1 MDINQIA
8 ALAGIVAL
16 RACGHPGKSSD
27 APAPIAGYALA
38 FSAAVTGLAVA
49 SQSGNR
55 PDQTDWTGAPTEQI
69 AQALYSIAR
78 DGLIPG
84 GIGDP
89 SATAYIFKG
98 KGSAAPTGRPSPRG
112 RLVMARAAGC
122 DVRALA
128 IGKADSL
135 TLDDSGDVDHLEL
148 DPDARPGAWGDLRGV
163 VLHVDDLRTGA
174 RRSLWIARADLAER
188 KAKAGQKSAWDTD
201 AVGMAL
207 TKAVSIAIT
216 RGAIPQASL
225 IPAILAASAALGPT
239 PARAL
244 TIEAAA
250 APRQLAEPTPA
261 APPPADPEPTP
272 EPTGGPSGLTIYTA
286 LADVKGWL
294 GAQAPDGE
302 IVERALSKQF
312 ALLQIASRTTGE
324 TVDRDNLTHDQHR
337 KMVAGALADIQARP
351 QPEAP
356 AEPEQP
362 KPEADGDQISS
373 PWVTPAITWGFVQAE
388 IFDRWEGT
396 EKQSMPDDLGLAIH
410 GAVVEAQRKSAEAGR
425 PLTPEGAMRPAV
437 LARIVELAQAHLR
450 SM

>member
-1 MDINQIA
+1 METNQIA

-16 RACGHPGKSSD
+16 RSCGHPGKSSD
-27 APAPIAGYALA
+27 APAPIAAYALA
-38 FSAAVTGLAVA
+38 FSAAVAGLAVA
-49 SQSGNR
+49 AQASGG
-55 PDQTDWTGAPTEQI
+55 TDWTGAPTEQI

-98 KGSAAPTGRPSPRG
+98 KGSSAPTGRPSPRG

-128 IGKADSL
+128 ISKADTL
-135 TLDDSGDVDHLEL
+135 TLDDSGDLDTLTL
-148 DPDARPGAWGDLRGV
+148 DPDARPGNWGDLRGV
-163 VLHVDDLRTGA
+163 VLHVDDLHTGA

-201 AVGMAL
+201 AIGMAL

-216 RGAIPQASL
+216 RGMIPQASL
-225 IPAILAASAALGPT
+225 IPAILAASAANPT

-261 APPPADPEPTP
+261 APPPAEPEPTP
-272 EPTGGPSGLTIYTA
+272 EP
-286 LADVKGWL
+286 
-294 GAQAPDGE
+294 E
-302 IVERALSKQF
+302 
-312 ALLQIASRTTGE
+312 
-324 TVDRDNLTHDQHR
+324 
-337 KMVAGALADIQARP
+337 P

-356 AEPEQP
+356 AEAEQP
-362 KPEADGDQISS
+362 EAPAPRPIGVADIRDRIEAAVGGSASKFSWDDIGEAMASTLRRAAAGTAKKGGTWNDDDIS
-373 PWVTPAITWGFVQAE
+373 PAAADWVV
-388 IFDRWEGT
+388 
-396 EKQSMPDDLGLAIH
+396 
-410 GAVVEAQRKSAEAGR
+410 AEAVK
-425 PLTPEGAMRPAV
+425 T
-437 LARIVELAQAHLR
+437 LR

>member
-148 DPDARPGAWGDLRGV
+148 DPDNRPGAWGDLRGV

-188 KAKAGQKSAWDTD
+188 KVKAGQKSAWDTD

-216 RGAIPQASL
+216 RGMIPQASL
-225 IPAILAASAALGPT
+225 IPAILAASAAHPT

-250 APRQLAEPTPA
+250 APRQIAEPTPA
-261 APPPADPEPTP
+261 APPPAEPEPTP
-272 EPTGGPSGLTIYTA
+272 EPTSAPSGLTIYTV

-294 GAQAPDGE
+294 GAQAPADE
-302 IVERALSKQF
+302 VVERAVSKQF
-312 ALLQIASRTTGE
+312 ALLQIAARSTGE
-324 TVDRDNLTHDQHR
+324 TVDRDSLTFDQNR
-337 KMVAGALADIQARP
+337 AMISGAWTELAPAKH
-351 QPEAP
+351 EAP
-356 AEPEQP
+356 AEPDVGGHV
-362 KPEADGDQISS
+362 A
-373 PWVTPAITWGFVQAE
+373 VFH
-388 IFDRWEGT
+388 
-396 EKQSMPDDLGLAIH
+396 DLGTVREWVRDTLAEQGRTVSADDEDLH
-410 GAVVEAQRKSAEAGR
+410 GAVDARFVKAAAA
-425 PLTPEGAMRPAV
+425 LAV
-437 LARIVELAQAHLR
+437 GGIMLDRNTIADKYARRICELAAGDLL

>member
-1 MDINQIA
+1 MEVNQIA

-16 RACGHPGKSSD
+16 RSCGHPGKSSD
-27 APAPIAGYALA
+27 APAPIAAYALA

-49 SQSGNR
+49 SQGGNR
-55 PDQTDWTGAPTEQI
+55 PDQTDWTGAPSEQI

-98 KGSAAPTGRPSPRG
+98 KGSSAPTGRPSPRG

-128 IGKADSL
+128 IGKADTL
-135 TLDDSGDVDHLEL
+135 TLDDSGDLDTLTL

-225 IPAILAASAALGPT
+225 IPAILAASAAHPSA
-239 PARAL
+239 PRAL

-250 APRQLAEPTPA
+250 APRQLAAEPTPA
-261 APPPADPEPTP
+261 APPPAEPEPTP
-272 EPTGGPSGLTIYTA
+272 EP
-286 LADVKGWL
+286 
-294 GAQAPDGE
+294 
-302 IVERALSKQF
+302 
-312 ALLQIASRTTGE
+312 
-324 TVDRDNLTHDQHR
+324 N
-337 KMVAGALADIQARP
+337 P

-356 AEPEQP
+356 TEPEQP
-362 KPEADGDQISS
+362 VTSATGAGD
-373 PWVTPAITWGFVQAE
+373 VLDAIVV
-388 IFDRWEGT
+388 
-396 EKQSMPDDLGLAIH
+396 DLA
-410 GAVVEAQRKSAEAGR
+410 AEAECTKDTAATTVVRALEALKQTGR
-425 PLTPEGAMRPAV
+425 PFQVAD
-437 LARIVELAQAHLR
+437 LR
-450 SM
+450 SQTMWARLIQRAGEAERAARDEA

>member
-1 MDINQIA
+1 MEVNQIA

-16 RACGHPGKSSD
+16 RSCGHPGKSSD
-27 APAPIAGYALA
+27 APAPIAAYALA

-49 SQSGNR
+49 SQGGNR

-128 IGKADSL
+128 IGKADTL
-135 TLDDSGDVDHLEL
+135 TLDDSGDLDTLTL

-201 AVGMAL
+201 AIGMAL

-225 IPAILAASAALGPT
+225 IPAILAACAALGPT

-261 APPPADPEPTP
+261 AAPPAEPAEPEPTP
-272 EPTGGPSGLTIYTA
+272 EVTREVTPEVTP
-286 LADVKGWL
+286 
-294 GAQAPDGE
+294 E
-302 IVERALSKQF
+302 
-312 ALLQIASRTTGE
+312 
-324 TVDRDNLTHDQHR
+324 
-337 KMVAGALADIQARP
+337 
-351 QPEAP
+351 PEAP
-356 AEPEQP
+356 APRP
-362 KPEADGDQISS
+362 IGVADIRDRIEAAVGGQQSKFSWDDVGEAMASTLRRAAAGTAKKGGTWSDDDIS
-373 PWVTPAITWGFVQAE
+373 PAAAEWVV
-388 IFDRWEGT
+388 
-396 EKQSMPDDLGLAIH
+396 
-410 GAVVEAQRKSAEAGR
+410 AEAVK
-425 PLTPEGAMRPAV
+425 T
-437 LARIVELAQAHLR
+437 LR

>member
-1 MDINQIA
+1 MDTPQIA

-16 RACGHPGKSSD
+16 RSCGHPGKSSD
-27 APAPIAGYALA
+27 APAPIAAYALA

-49 SQSGNR
+49 ALASGG
-55 PDQTDWTGAPTEQI
+55 TDWTVAPSEQI

-128 IGKADSL
+128 IGKADTL
-135 TLDDSGDVDHLEL
+135 TLDDSGDIDHLEL

-216 RGAIPQASL
+216 RGMIPQSSL

-244 TIEAAA
+244 TIEAAT
-250 APRQLAEPTPA
+250 APRQIADPTPA
-261 APPPADPEPTP
+261 APPPAEPEPTP
-272 EPTGGPSGLTIYTA
+272 EP
-286 LADVKGWL
+286 
-294 GAQAPDGE
+294 
-302 IVERALSKQF
+302 
-312 ALLQIASRTTGE
+312 
-324 TVDRDNLTHDQHR
+324 N
-337 KMVAGALADIQARP
+337 P

-356 AEPEQP
+356 TEPEQP
-362 KPEADGDQISS
+362 VTSATGAGD
-373 PWVTPAITWGFVQAE
+373 VLDAIVV
-388 IFDRWEGT
+388 
-396 EKQSMPDDLGLAIH
+396 DLA
-410 GAVVEAQRKSAEAGR
+410 AEAECTKDTAATTVVRALEALKQTGR
-425 PLTPEGAMRPAV
+425 PFQVAD
-437 LARIVELAQAHLR
+437 LR
-450 SM
+450 SQTMWARLIQRAGEAERAARDEA

>member
-135 TLDDSGDVDHLEL
+135 TLDDSGDEGED
-148 DPDARPGAWGDLRGV
+148 GDN
-163 VLHVDDLRTGA
+163 LHE
-174 RRSLWIARADLAER
+174 SLADE
-188 KAKAGQKSAWDTD
+188 D
-201 AVGMAL
+201 
-207 TKAVSIAIT
+207 
-216 RGAIPQASL
+216 
-225 IPAILAASAALGPT
+225 AASADVTASETSRWEWLTHALDRLSPREQKLIRRHFGLDGRGGQPLSHV
-239 PARAL
+239 ADELCVSRERLRQIEISAL
-244 TIEAAA
+244 
-250 APRQLAEPTPA
+250 RKLRHLLQ
-261 APPPADPEPTP
+261 
-272 EPTGGPSGLTIYTA
+272 TGDAHLGESFGHGGWDHILRDCGLR
-286 LADVKGWL
+286 L
-294 GAQAPDGE
+294 GAP
-302 IVERALSKQF
+302 
-312 ALLQIASRTTGE
+312 
-324 TVDRDNLTHDQHR
+324 
-337 KMVAGALADIQARP
+337 
-351 QPEAP
+351 
-356 AEPEQP
+356 
-362 KPEADGDQISS
+362 
-373 PWVTPAITWGFVQAE
+373 
-388 IFDRWEGT
+388 
-396 EKQSMPDDLGLAIH
+396 
-410 GAVVEAQRKSAEAGR
+410 
-425 PLTPEGAMRPAV
+425 
-437 LARIVELAQAHLR
+437 
-450 SM
+450 

>member
-1 MDINQIA
+1 MEVNQIA

-16 RACGHPGKSSD
+16 RSCGHPGKSSD
-27 APAPIAGYALA
+27 APAPIAAYALA

-49 SQSGNR
+49 SQGGNR
-55 PDQTDWTGAPTEQI
+55 PDQTDWTGAPSEQI

-98 KGSAAPTGRPSPRG
+98 KGSSAPTGRPSPRG

-128 IGKADSL
+128 IGKADTL
-135 TLDDSGDVDHLEL
+135 TLDDSGDLDTLTL

-207 TKAVSIAIT
+207 TKAVSIAIA
-216 RGAIPQASL
+216 RGMIPQSSL

-261 APPPADPEPTP
+261 APSPTEPEPAP
-272 EPTGGPSGLTIYTA
+272 EVT
-286 LADVKGWL
+286 
-294 GAQAPDGE
+294 
-302 IVERALSKQF
+302 
-312 ALLQIASRTTGE
+312 
-324 TVDRDNLTHDQHR
+324 
-337 KMVAGALADIQARP
+337 
-351 QPEAP
+351 PEAP

-362 KPEADGDQISS
+362 EPTAPRPIGVADIRDRIEAAVGGQQSKFSWDDVGEAMASTLRRAAAGTTKKGGTWSDDDIS
-373 PWVTPAITWGFVQAE
+373 PAAAEWVV
-388 IFDRWEGT
+388 
-396 EKQSMPDDLGLAIH
+396 
-410 GAVVEAQRKSAEAGR
+410 AEAVK
-425 PLTPEGAMRPAV
+425 T
-437 LARIVELAQAHLR
+437 LR

>member
-1 MDINQIA
+1 MMDTPQIA

-16 RACGHPGKSSD
+16 RSCGHPGKSSD
-27 APAPIAGYALA
+27 APAPIAAYALA

-49 SQSGNR
+49 ALASGG
-55 PDQTDWTGAPTEQI
+55 TDWTVAPSEQI

-128 IGKADSL
+128 IGKADTL

-201 AVGMAL
+201 AIGMAL

-216 RGAIPQASL
+216 RGMIPQASL
-225 IPAILAASAALGPT
+225 IPAILAASAAHPS
-239 PARAL
+239 AQRAL

-250 APRQLAEPTPA
+250 APRQIAEPTPA
-261 APPPADPEPTP
+261 APPPAEPEPTP
-272 EPTGGPSGLTIYTA
+272 EP
-286 LADVKGWL
+286 
-294 GAQAPDGE
+294 E
-302 IVERALSKQF
+302 
-312 ALLQIASRTTGE
+312 
-324 TVDRDNLTHDQHR
+324 
-337 KMVAGALADIQARP
+337 P

-356 AEPEQP
+356 AEPQPEQSEAP
-362 KPEADGDQISS
+362 KSYAAEISDLDAEAECGRIIAE
-373 PWVTPAITWGFVQAE
+373 VTIDSAITA
-388 IFDRWEGT
+388 
-396 EKQSMPDDLGLAIH
+396 
-410 GAVVEAQRKSAEAGR
+410 
-425 PLTPEGAMRPAV
+425 
-437 LARIVELAQAHLR
+437 LAQAGKPHDPGDLR
-450 SM
+450 APKLWARLIERAAQAARADG

>member
-201 AVGMAL
+201 AIGMAL

-216 RGAIPQASL
+216 RGMIPQASL
-225 IPAILAASAALGPT
+225 IPAILAACAAHPT

-250 APRQLAEPTPA
+250 APRQIAEPTPA
-261 APPPADPEPTP
+261 APPPAEPEPTP
-272 EPTGGPSGLTIYTA
+272 EP
-286 LADVKGWL
+286 
-294 GAQAPDGE
+294 E
-302 IVERALSKQF
+302 
-312 ALLQIASRTTGE
+312 
-324 TVDRDNLTHDQHR
+324 
-337 KMVAGALADIQARP
+337 P

-356 AEPEQP
+356 AEPEQS
-362 KPEADGDQISS
+362 EAPAPRPIGVADIRDRIEAAVGGEQSKFSWDDVGTAMASTLRRAAAATNKKGLLWSDDDIS
-373 PWVTPAITWGFVQAE
+373 PAAADWIV
-388 IFDRWEGT
+388 
-396 EKQSMPDDLGLAIH
+396 
-410 GAVVEAQRKSAEAGR
+410 AEAVK
-425 PLTPEGAMRPAV
+425 T
-437 LARIVELAQAHLR
+437 LR

>member
-1 MDINQIA
+1 MEVNQIA

-16 RACGHPGKSSD
+16 RSCGHPGKSSD
-27 APAPIAGYALA
+27 APAPIAAYALA

-49 SQSGNR
+49 ALASGG
-55 PDQTDWTGAPTEQI
+55 TDWTVAPSEQI

-98 KGSAAPTGRPSPRG
+98 KGSSAPTGRPSPRG

-128 IGKADSL
+128 IGKADAL

-225 IPAILAASAALGPT
+225 IPAILAASAAHPSA
-239 PARAL
+239 PRAL

-250 APRQLAEPTPA
+250 APRQLAAEPTPA
-261 APPPADPEPTP
+261 APPPAEPEPTP
-272 EPTGGPSGLTIYTA
+272 EP
-286 LADVKGWL
+286 
-294 GAQAPDGE
+294 
-302 IVERALSKQF
+302 
-312 ALLQIASRTTGE
+312 
-324 TVDRDNLTHDQHR
+324 N
-337 KMVAGALADIQARP
+337 P

-356 AEPEQP
+356 TEPEQP
-362 KPEADGDQISS
+362 VTSATGAGD
-373 PWVTPAITWGFVQAE
+373 VLDAIVV
-388 IFDRWEGT
+388 
-396 EKQSMPDDLGLAIH
+396 DLA
-410 GAVVEAQRKSAEAGR
+410 AEAECTKDTAATTVVRALEALKQTGR
-425 PLTPEGAMRPAV
+425 PFQVAD
-437 LARIVELAQAHLR
+437 LR
-450 SM
+450 SQTMWARLIQRAGEAERAARDEA

>member
-1 MDINQIA
+1 MEVNQIA

-16 RACGHPGKSSD
+16 RSCGHPGKSSD
-27 APAPIAGYALA
+27 APAPIAAYALA

-49 SQSGNR
+49 ALASGG
-55 PDQTDWTGAPTEQI
+55 TDWTVAPSEQI

-98 KGSAAPTGRPSPRG
+98 KGSSAPTGRPSPRG

-128 IGKADSL
+128 IGKADTL

-201 AVGMAL
+201 AIGMAL

-225 IPAILAASAALGPT
+225 IPAILAACAAHPSAP
-239 PARAL
+239 RAL

-250 APRQLAEPTPA
+250 APRQLADPTPA
-261 APPPADPEPTP
+261 APSPTEPEPTQEP
-272 EPTGGPSGLTIYTA
+272 E
-286 LADVKGWL
+286 
-294 GAQAPDGE
+294 
-302 IVERALSKQF
+302 
-312 ALLQIASRTTGE
+312 
-324 TVDRDNLTHDQHR
+324 
-337 KMVAGALADIQARP
+337 P

-356 AEPEQP
+356 AEPERS
-362 KPEADGDQISS
+362 EAPPSYAAEISDLDAEAECG
-373 PWVTPAITWGFVQAE
+373 PAIAE
-388 IFDRWEGT
+388 ATIG
-396 EKQSMPDDLGLAIH
+396 SAI
-410 GAVVEAQRKSAEAGR
+410 GAMTQAGR
-425 PLTPEGAMRPAV
+425 PHGPADLRAPKLWV
-437 LARIVELAQAHLR
+437 RLIERAAQAAR
-450 SM
+450 ADG

>member
-1 MDINQIA
+1 MDTPQIA

-16 RACGHPGKSSD
+16 RSCGHPGKSSD
-27 APAPIAGYALA
+27 APAPIAAYALA

-49 SQSGNR
+49 SQGGNR
-55 PDQTDWTGAPTEQI
+55 PDQTDWTGAPSEQI

-128 IGKADSL
+128 IGKADTL

-216 RGAIPQASL
+216 RGMIPQSSL
-225 IPAILAASAALGPT
+225 IPAILAASAAHPT
-239 PARAL
+239 PARTL
-244 TIEAAA
+244 TIEAQP
-250 APRQLAEPTPA
+250 APRQLAAEPAPTTPS
-261 APPPADPEPTP
+261 PTEPEPAPEVTP
-272 EPTGGPSGLTIYTA
+272 EVT
-286 LADVKGWL
+286 
-294 GAQAPDGE
+294 
-302 IVERALSKQF
+302 
-312 ALLQIASRTTGE
+312 
-324 TVDRDNLTHDQHR
+324 
-337 KMVAGALADIQARP
+337 
-351 QPEAP
+351 PEAP
-356 AEPEQP
+356 AEAEQP
-362 KPEADGDQISS
+362 APRPIGVADIRDRIEAAVGGQQSKFSWDDVGEAMASTLRRAAAGTTKKGGTWSDDDIS
-373 PWVTPAITWGFVQAE
+373 PAAAEWVV
-388 IFDRWEGT
+388 
-396 EKQSMPDDLGLAIH
+396 
-410 GAVVEAQRKSAEAGR
+410 AEAVK
-425 PLTPEGAMRPAV
+425 T
-437 LARIVELAQAHLR
+437 LR

>member
-1 MDINQIA
+1 MDTPQIA

-16 RACGHPGKSSD
+16 RSCGHPGKSSD
-27 APAPIAGYALA
+27 APAPIAAYALA

-49 SQSGNR
+49 ALASGG
-55 PDQTDWTGAPTEQI
+55 TDWTGAPSEQI

-128 IGKADSL
+128 IGKADTL

-201 AVGMAL
+201 AIGMAL

-216 RGAIPQASL
+216 RGMIPQSSL

-244 TIEAAA
+244 TIEAAT
-250 APRQLAEPTPA
+250 APRQIADPTPA
-261 APPPADPEPTP
+261 APPPAEPEPTP
-272 EPTGGPSGLTIYTA
+272 EP
-286 LADVKGWL
+286 
-294 GAQAPDGE
+294 E
-302 IVERALSKQF
+302 
-312 ALLQIASRTTGE
+312 
-324 TVDRDNLTHDQHR
+324 
-337 KMVAGALADIQARP
+337 P

-362 KPEADGDQISS
+362 ATSATGAGD
-373 PWVTPAITWGFVQAE
+373 VLDAIVV
-388 IFDRWEGT
+388 
-396 EKQSMPDDLGLAIH
+396 DLA
-410 GAVVEAQRKSAEAGR
+410 AEAECTKDTAAATLLRALEALKQTGR
-425 PLTPEGAMRPAV
+425 PFQVAD
-437 LARIVELAQAHLR
+437 LR
-450 SM
+450 SQTMWARLIQRAGEAERAARDEA

>member
-1 MDINQIA
+1 MEVNQIA

-16 RACGHPGKSSD
+16 RSCGHPGKSSD
-27 APAPIAGYALA
+27 APAPIAAYALA

-49 SQSGNR
+49 SQGGNR
-55 PDQTDWTGAPTEQI
+55 PDQTDWTGAPSEQI

-98 KGSAAPTGRPSPRG
+98 KGSSAPTGRPSPRG

-128 IGKADSL
+128 IGKADTL
-135 TLDDSGDVDHLEL
+135 TLDDSGDLDTLTL

-225 IPAILAASAALGPT
+225 IPAILAACASHPSAP
-239 PARAL
+239 RAL

-261 APPPADPEPTP
+261 AAPPAEPEPTP
-272 EPTGGPSGLTIYTA
+272 EP
-286 LADVKGWL
+286 
-294 GAQAPDGE
+294 
-302 IVERALSKQF
+302 
-312 ALLQIASRTTGE
+312 
-324 TVDRDNLTHDQHR
+324 N
-337 KMVAGALADIQARP
+337 P

-356 AEPEQP
+356 TEPEQP
-362 KPEADGDQISS
+362 VTSATGAGD
-373 PWVTPAITWGFVQAE
+373 VLDAIVV
-388 IFDRWEGT
+388 
-396 EKQSMPDDLGLAIH
+396 DLA
-410 GAVVEAQRKSAEAGR
+410 AEAECTKDTAATTVVRALEALKQTGR
-425 PLTPEGAMRPAV
+425 PFQVAD
-437 LARIVELAQAHLR
+437 LR
-450 SM
+450 SQTMWARLIQRAGEAERAARDEA